1 MKTVLILSTE
11 KKTSDWIGASIREIG
26 FDGRIDV
33 LRTDL
38 ELLERIQELEHLPPA
53 AVFVDLS
60 DLAHGERLVEWLRL
74 SSRTRRLRII
84 AVGEE
89 SDALRAFR
97 NAWGARAVLTRPLRA
112 AAVEEAVRDLNL
124 GGPKQRRARREARKK
139 LVEAVEKSKALR
151 TEQETLVRNI
161 DLLLAEIKEK
171 KIPFKRARGT
181 KRESE
186 DQTRQRT
193 G

>member
-11 KKTSDWIGASIREIG
+11 KKTSDCIGAAIRQTG
-26 FDGRIDV
+26 FDGRIEV
-33 LRTDL
+33 LRTDM

-53 AVFVDLS
+53 AVFVDLTN
-60 DLAHGERLVEWLRL
+60 LADGGRLVEWLRL

-84 AVGEE
+84 AIGEE
-89 SDALRAFR
+89 GDALRAFR
-97 NAWGARAVLTRPLRA
+97 NAWGTRAVLTRPLRA

-139 LVEAVEKSKALR
+139 LVEAVERSKVLR
-151 TEQETLVRNI
+151 REQETLLRHI
-161 DLLLAEIKEK
+161 DLLVAELKDKRSPYK
-171 KIPFKRARGT
+171 KAKGKT
-181 KRESE
+181 EEE
-186 DQTRQRT
+186 DQSRQQT